1 MSSPTGGEP
10 SSTLDPPPP
19 PSSEAVDFKKSVQGV
34 GVGGGGDSS
43 SDDEGPAPL
52 PSQLV
57 GSTPGGFG
65 GLHNDYGGNL
75 LPGEG
80 EALSA
85 YVQQNVRIPRR
96 GEIGFDEKDID
107 KYEASGYVMS
117 GSRHARM
124 NAVRLRKEN
133 QIYTQEEK
141 RALALITFEEKQ
153 VKEGKLMEDFKEL
166 LERQKRTK
174 EIAAKAAKDV

>member
-1 MSSPTGGEP
+1 ME
-10 SSTLDPPPP
+10 PPPP
-19 PSSEAVDFKKSVQGV
+19 PSSEAYDFKKSVQGTT
-34 GVGGGGDSS
+34 GGNDSS
-43 SDDEGPAPL
+43 SDEEGPAPL
-52 PSQLV
+52 PSQLT
-57 GSTPGGFG
+57 GAGAGGFG
-65 GLHNDYGGNL
+65 GRHNNYGGNL

-107 KYEASGYVMS
+107 KYEQSGYVMS

-153 VKEGKLMEDFKEL
+153 VKEGKLMEDFKDL
-166 LERQKRTK
+166 LETQKRAK
-174 EIAAKAAKDV
+174 ELAAKAKDA